1 MVNGRWELQDVR
13 LKPGEDPHEEILA
26 RHDVDEMTA
35 ASARSAVT
43 LRLKSHLKSGDPA
56 NCVRVVNGR
65 GEVVVA
71 VTAAEI
77 RDAG

>member
-1 MVNGRWELQDVR
+1 MANGGWELQDVK
-13 LKPGEDPHEEILA
+13 LKPGEDHHEEVLA

-35 ASARSAVT
+35 ASTRDTVT
-43 LRLKSHLKSGDPA
+43 LRLKSHL
-56 NCVRVVNGR
+56 R
-65 GEVVVA
+65 GGEPVKVVVA